1 MIFLFFRTFV
11 IKSAGN
17 IQKTVLYWND
27 LTNHR
32 KPEGLIL
39 DRIKRNERLAALT
52 RMLTEAPNR
61 IHTLSHFCE
70 MLGAAKSTLSED
82 IDILRDVFDTF
93 GLGKLDTVTGA
104 AGGVRFRPCMKRED
118 ARAFL
123 EELSK
128 ELQTPNR
135 LLPGGFL
142 YLSDILSMPDIT
154 RKMGTIIAGEF
165 YDAAPDFVLTM
176 ETKGIPVALMTAQ
189 SMDVP
194 LVIARRS
201 SKVYEGS
208 AVNINYVSG
217 SAGHIETMSL
227 SRRAVK
233 EGQRCLI
240 VDDFLKAGGTAKG
253 MIDLMSEFNVEVV
266 GTAFVMERAQQGRKL
281 IQGEKSLLLMDV
293 NDDGEL
299 TVKPAEWL

>member
-1 MIFLFFRTFV
+1 M
-11 IKSAGN
+11 
-17 IQKTVLYWND
+17 
-27 LTNHR
+27 
-32 KPEGLIL
+32 E
-39 DRIKRNERLAALT
+39 RIKRNERLAILT
-52 RMLTEAPNR
+52 KLLTAAPNQ

-70 MLGAAKSTLSED
+70 MVGAAKSTLSED
-82 IDILRDVFDTF
+82 IDILRDVYDRF

-104 AGGVRFRPCMKRED
+104 AGGVRYRPCMKRED

-123 EELSK
+123 NSLCA
-128 ELQTPNR
+128 ELQSPNR

-142 YLSDILSMPDIT
+142 YLSDILSMPDIV
-154 RKMGTIIAGEF
+154 RQMGIIIAGEF
-165 YDAAPDFVLTM
+165 YEAEPDFVLTM

-189 SMDVP
+189 SLGVP

-217 SAGHIETMSL
+217 SSGHIETMSL

-233 EGQRCLI
+233 EGQRALI

-253 MIDLMSEFNVEVV
+253 MIDLMGEFNVEVV
-266 GTAFVMERAQQGRKL
+266 GTAFVMSKQQLSGKL
-281 IQGEKSLLLMDV
+281 IHDEKPLMVMEMCGTDEDTLTIHPADWLN
-293 NDDGEL
+293 ND
-299 TVKPAEWL
+299 

>member
-1 MIFLFFRTFV
+1 MLEIFIKVCYTVAVFRPNNRREPIV
-11 IKSAGN
+11 
-17 IQKTVLYWND
+17 
-27 LTNHR
+27 
-32 KPEGLIL
+32 

-52 RMLTEAPNR
+52 KMLTASPNQLF
-61 IHTLSHFCE
+61 TLSHFCE
-70 MLGAAKSTLSED
+70 MFGAAKSTLSED
-82 IDILRDVFDTF
+82 IDILCDVYKSF
-93 GLGKLDTVTGA
+93 GLGRLDTVTGA
-104 AGGVRFRPCMKRED
+104 AGGVRYRPYMEQED
-118 ARAFL
+118 AVKFL
-123 EELSK
+123 SSLCEEL
-128 ELQTPNR
+128 QNPNR

-142 YLSDILSMPDIT
+142 YLSDILSMPDIV
-154 RKMGTIIAGEF
+154 RQMGIIIAGQF

-189 SMDVP
+189 SMGVP

-266 GTAFVMERAQQGRKL
+266 GTAFVMATAHNANRV
-281 IQGEKSLLLMDV
+281 IHGEKALMV
-293 NDDGEL
+293 MEEPADGKL
-299 TVKPAEWL
+299 NIHPADWL

>member
-1 MIFLFFRTFV
+1 M
-11 IKSAGN
+11 
-17 IQKTVLYWND
+17 
-27 LTNHR
+27 
-32 KPEGLIL
+32 E
-39 DRIKRNERLAALT
+39 RIRRNERLAALT
-52 RMLTEAPNR
+52 KLLTASPNK
-61 IHTLSHFCE
+61 IHTLSQFCE
-70 MLGAAKSTLSED
+70 LFGSAKSTLSED
-82 IDILRDVFDTF
+82 IDILRAVYKNF

-104 AGGVRFRPCMKRED
+104 AGGVRYRPYMEKKD

-123 EELSK
+123 EELCK
-128 ELQTPNR
+128 ELQNPSR

-142 YLSDILSMPDIT
+142 YLSDILSMPDIV
-154 RKMGTIIAGEF
+154 RQMGIIIAGEF
-165 YDAAPDFVLTM
+165 YEAAPDFVLTM

-189 SMDVP
+189 SLGVP

-217 SAGHIETMSL
+217 SSGHIETMSL

-233 EGQRCLI
+233 EGQKTLI

-266 GTAFVMERAQQGRKL
+266 GTAFVMSKTQQQNKL
-281 IQGEKSLLLMDV
+281 IQGEKALMTLEVGSDV
-293 NDDGEL
+293 NSL
-299 TVKPAEWL
+299 SIKPADWL

>member
-1 MIFLFFRTFV
+1 M
-11 IKSAGN
+11 
-17 IQKTVLYWND
+17 
-27 LTNHR
+27 
-32 KPEGLIL
+32 
-39 DRIKRNERLAALT
+39 DRIKRNERLTALT
-52 RMLTEAPNR
+52 RLLTVEPNR

-82 IDILRDVFDTF
+82 VDILRDVFDTF

-104 AGGVRFRPCMKRED
+104 AGGVRFRPYMRRED
-118 ARAFL
+118 AQAFL
-123 EELSK
+123 TELCA
-128 ELQTPNR
+128 ELQSSNR

-142 YLSDILSMPDIT
+142 YLSDILSIPEIV
-154 RKMGTIIAGEF
+154 RKMGVIIAGEF

-227 SRRAVK
+227 SRRAVR
-233 EGQRCLI
+233 EGQKCLI

-266 GTAFVMERAQQGRKL
+266 GTAFVMERVQPVRKL
-281 IQGEKSLLLMDV
+281 VQGEKSLMMMDV
-293 NDDGEL
+293 TEDGEL
-299 TVKPAEWL
+299 TIKPAEWL